1 MGDAQEQA
9 QRLAGELEQ
18 RGARSVDVQ
27 GDLAVDAFDSTNGQ
41 ETGTGQPLFQ
51 HDAEI
56 QAVYEGEP
64 EWVRNAVSAL
74 PRLEV
79 QHVQDEQWPGG
90 DTRVTADIV
99 LLDGGS
105 GGGNPGGHGHN
116 SPPSGGVPPPT
127 DRIDEE
133 NDEQPTFVYY
143 GEGEV
148 RRQEGSR

>member
-18 RGARSVDVQ
+18 RGARNVDVQ
-27 GDLAVDAFDSTNGQ
+27 GDLAVDAFDSTTSENS
-41 ETGTGQPLFQ
+41 GTGSRLFG

-56 QAVYEGEP
+56 TAVYDGDP

-99 LLDGGS
+99 LLDAGS
-105 GGGNPGGHGHN
+105 GGGNPGGN
-116 SPPSGGVPPPT
+116 TDASPPTEGVPPPS
-127 DRIDEE
+127 DRVDDDGPEW
-133 NDEQPTFVYY
+133 TYY
-143 GEGEV
+143 GHALGRTEDSG
-148 RRQEGSR
+148 